1 MSQTPKQNKLELTI
15 LGYDDDADPEVDVD
29 RNVFT
34 KLFTKQIV
42 RGVVDAEKLEN
53 EVKSFLEAM
62 ERIIGNLSQQVGQ
75 YQMDSITVSA
85 EINAKGKV
93 SLLGNGGEMGGKGGM
108 SFTFKRP
115 AALNAA
121 QKNG

>member
-1 MSQTPKQNKLELTI
+1 MSRTPKQNKQELTI
-15 LGYDDDADPEVDVD
+15 LGYDDDPEVDVD
-29 RNVFT
+29 RGE
-34 KLFTKQIV
+34 FTKQIV
-42 RGVVDAEKLEN
+42 RGVVDVQKLEA
-53 EVKSFLEAM
+53 EVQSFLGAM

-75 YQMDSITVSA
+75 YQMETITVSA

-93 SLLGNGGEMGGKGGM
+93 SLLGSGGEMGGKGGM

-115 AALNAA
+115 AAPNAV